1 MSPHGDVDGDNAD
14 DECGPKPHLR
24 IDLQRTNRPGL
35 GQLLTL
41 ERPVAYD
48 GRALFSGWPDR

>member
-48 GRALFSGWPDR
+48 GRALFSG